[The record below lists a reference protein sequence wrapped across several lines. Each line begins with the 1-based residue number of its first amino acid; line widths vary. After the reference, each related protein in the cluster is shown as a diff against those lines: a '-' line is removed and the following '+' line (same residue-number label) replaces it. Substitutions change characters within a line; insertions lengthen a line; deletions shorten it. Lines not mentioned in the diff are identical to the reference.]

1 MAVRKPMRQSTQPV
15 EMNREERDL
24 FYKQRRSRS
33 IALALGLAAVVVIF
47 YVVSLVQGPG
57 ILQRPM

>member
-1 MAVRKPMRQSTQPV
+1 MAARKPLRQTTQPV